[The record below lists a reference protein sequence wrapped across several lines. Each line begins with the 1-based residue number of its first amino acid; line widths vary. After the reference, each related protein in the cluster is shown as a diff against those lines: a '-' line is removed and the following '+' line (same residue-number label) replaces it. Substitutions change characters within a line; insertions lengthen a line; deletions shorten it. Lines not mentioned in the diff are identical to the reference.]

1 MLFHLQ
7 LRAFLDLKAIVA
19 EEEEKDYKEE
29 EDIGESD
36 PPVY

>member
-7 LRAFLDLKAIVA
+7 LHAFLDLKAIVA
-19 EEEEKDYKEE
+19 EEEEEDYKEE

-36 PPVY
+36 PPVH